1 LNISI
6 DIFVDGYLNSSNR
19 WYIIDSTPSSLEK
32 YLSLFSCAL
41 ELKVNIIKKMN
52 KLIIDAVKDNIFFM
66 IINNNNNTY
75 SIAHENSKNN
85 YEKLIVLLT
94 DFLKNNNLEIS
105 DIGSIYINRGP
116 GSFAGIR
123 NSLSTIKAI
132 HMVKKIDYYCF
143 SFKDFD
149 NENDIK
155 YENIPHLCSKFKL
168 KKNLIKPYYIS

>member
-1 LNISI
+1 MNI
-6 DIFVDGYLNSSNR
+6 
-19 WYIIDSTPSSLEK
+19 
-32 YLSLFSCAL
+32 
-41 ELKVNIIKKMN
+41 
-52 KLIIDAVKDNIFFM
+52 LIIDATDKNIFFM
-66 IINNNNNTY
+66 IINNNTY
-75 SIAHENSKNN
+75 SVTHENSKNN

-94 DFLKNNNLEIS
+94 DFLKNNNLEIG

-132 HMVKKIDYYCF
+132 HMIKKIDYYCF
-143 SFKDFD
+143 SLKDFE

>member
-1 LNISI
+1 M
-6 DIFVDGYLNSSNR
+6 FVDGYLNSLNR
-19 WYIIDSTPSSLEK
+19 WYIIDNTPSSFEK
-32 YLSLFSCAL
+32 YFSLFSCAF
-41 ELKVNIIKKMN
+41 ELKVNIIIKMN
-52 KLIIDAVKDNIFFM
+52 KLIIDAVKDKIFFM
-66 IINNNNNTY
+66 IINNNTY
-75 SIAHENSKNN
+75 SVTHENSKNN
-85 YEKLIVLLT
+85 YEKLMVLIIN
-94 DFLKNNNLEIS
+94 FLKDNNLEIS

-132 HMVKKIDYYCF
+132 HMIKKIDYYCF
-143 SFKDFD
+143 SLKDFE

>member
-1 LNISI
+1 M
-6 DIFVDGYLNSSNR
+6 FVDGYLNSLNR
-19 WYIIDSTPSSLEK
+19 WYIIDNTPSSFEK
-32 YLSLFSCAL
+32 YLSLFSCAF
-41 ELKVNIIKKMN
+41 ELKVNIIIKMN
-52 KLIIDAVKDNIFFM
+52 KLIIDAVKDKIFFM
-66 IINNNNNTY
+66 IINNNTY
-75 SIAHENSKNN
+75 SVTHANSKNN
-85 YEKLIVLLT
+85 YEKLMVLII
-94 DFLKNNNLEIS
+94 DFLKDNNLEIS

-132 HMVKKIDYYCF
+132 HMIKKIDYYCF
-143 SFKDFD
+143 SLKDFE